1 MTRPGTA
8 GFSQQVSPSQAVSS
22 PGLGSHRCARRWN
35 QQWLFVQPCSDW
47 CMVIF
52 LSGTGFREGF
62 GHVGNVF
69 LLTKM
74 DWFGYK
80 NRRPLNPLVSFPRY
94 FNGHEGRVNDPFWD
108 RQSIICFSW
117 NHDEKWLDLHC
128 PRLAGLLIF
137 LPVDLTPNW

>member
-1 MTRPGTA
+1 
-8 GFSQQVSPSQAVSS
+8 
-22 PGLGSHRCARRWN
+22 
-35 QQWLFVQPCSDW
+35 
-47 CMVIF
+47 
-52 LSGTGFREGF
+52 
-62 GHVGNVF
+62 VF

-80 NRRPLNPLVSFPRY
+80 NWRPLNPLVSFSRY
-94 FNGHEGRVNDPFWD
+94 FSGHEGRVNDPFWD

-117 NHDEKWLDLHC
+117 NDHHEKCLDLHC